1 MTSFLGLK
9 IFACIAL
16 VLMACFSER
25 AHHLFEEGKFNHSI
39 LLYIHVISVGSW
51 TGIQGWVVFVAGIV
65 MYFNFPCHVFSL
77 LGIVMYFNLPRH
89 VFGEIQSKL
98 WPLFFGIGGA
108 LSTLAL
114 LTNGAVMKLRS
125 EKTTSEELMHVSGLI
140 VSLAC
145 SLLNFVVLEPQ
156 ATHYWYQRFLYE
168 KERGFGNEIG
178 PLTNREELNTPKY
191 KQLTH
196 NFAKVHGISSL
207 STVSSYIGS
216 LVYLWYLTS
225 HLIST

>member
-51 TGIQGWVVFVAGIV
+51 TGIQGWVVFVA
-65 MYFNFPCHVFSL
+65 
-77 LGIVMYFNLPRH
+77 GIVMYFNLPRH